1 MSKYSNFCYYY
12 EFIDHFMGSKHVKVR
27 IPISK
32 LDEMADKYMSKDPD
46 EVDECYDW
54 IDGLGVYAIGEVLNF
69 WDDVRKDLE
78 NKGIWGAP
86 WEEGSHAISMDSMDD
101 ARSTVGQLEIQV
113 YKDTSGW

>member
-12 EFIDHFMGSKHVKVR
+12 EFIDHYMGSKHVKVR

-32 LDEMADKYMSKDPD
+32 LDEMSEKYTSKDDD

-54 IDGLGVYAIGEVLNF
+54 LDEIGVYAMNEVLLF

-78 NKGIWGAP
+78 TKGIWGAN
-86 WEEGSHAISMDSMDD
+86 WEEGSHAISMDSAAD
-101 ARSTVGQLEIQV
+101 ARAKVGDLELDVFKSTG
-113 YKDTSGW
+113 GW